1 MKSKEEYIDI
11 MSRQLKEWSAKID
24 ELESQVS
31 TSSAEMK
38 SAYEQHLLD
47 IKNRRDAM
55 SRKLQEI
62 RSSSGD
68 AWETLATGMDNAW
81 DVFKVAFKSAK
92 DKFKK
97 AA

>member
-1 MKSKEEYIDI
+1 MKSREEYIGI
-11 MSRQLKEWSAKID
+11 MSKQLKEWSAEID
-24 ELESQVS
+24 ELESQLS

-38 SAYEQHLLD
+38 AAYEQQILD
-47 IKNRRDAM
+47 IKNKRDGM

-62 RSSSGD
+62 RGSSGE
-68 AWETLATGMDNAW
+68 AWKTLATGLDNAW
-81 DVFKVAFKSAK
+81 DVFKIAFKSAK